1 MNFDFGTILALGI
14 ALFVIITILKTARI
28 VPQRSNFVIERLG
41 KFSRTLDSG
50 FHLLVPFID
59 KVAYQHTLKE
69 EVIDVKEVRKEIQT
83 IKKELAEV
91 DKQVEKYLD
100 ELNY

>member
-1 MNFDFGTILALGI
+1 MDLEFNVILTFGI
-14 ALFVIITILKTARI
+14 AIFVVITLFKTARI

-50 FHLLVPFID
+50 FHILVPFID

-69 EVIDVKEVRKEIQT
+69 EVVDVLV
-83 IKKELAEV
+83 
-91 DKQVEKYLD
+91 
-100 ELNY
+100 